1 MKPTYTDLLA
11 PFTAYLVD
19 TYYLGISLP
28 TELRDTLE
36 DMRIE
41 KFNDVQNALA
51 KVFNTRPLARYHAA
65 ASIYDH
71 FFNIDATAKSTLT
84 RCMNNLTVNRS
95 SAIDRV
101 DVVLP
106 NIYLKNRKVNV
117 DRDVL
122 SHYLQFYNDVPKALM
137 AHVVARFDYEFTINQ
152 VSFLCRDD
160 GSTGIALPMFRL
172 SEKYHTMARWILNS
186 AILKS
191 EIPYRELLA
200 VLYNGFERARY
211 LGVTVQRATL
221 NRIVI
226 DLVQPEKTDQARRIV
241 HEFVRYRHVNSEL
254 RVMRPAH
261 DILALQPL
269 IRYLQHT
276 LRSNGIDIKPITV
289 ENRVKEMAAF
299 GNSSWSALATSI
311 IGWVSRFVHG
321 DAKDEITRTL
331 TETFVTVN
339 KVRGDSAQ
347 EHTWRIRE
355 LAADAMQLS
364 CIELLCPIY
373 YGSTE
378 FDAYTAEACSL
389 TLHQYLNAT
398 KKSALKLPCVNTSNA
413 AALIPEIYGVPVL
426 WVKAQQA
433 RLNDLPVGYMPSAK
447 IDSVSYVNN
456 GNRAAVKFDTLV
468 LVYPDNTP
476 VLFDRKGIWLGVKQ
490 LEDIV
495 LTDAYKPHVEREAI
509 YGENAPLSEH
519 PSMLDESDV
528 QGGYADSCEAPV
540 VATEGICERCQA
552 VTHVINNVCYDC
564 STNEDMGNP
573 TFPTADDK
581 TTQIVM
587 QYEVQLMSEDIARTF
602 RRAISE
608 PAKPA
613 YLCGQWIESQV
624 DNIPLAPKL
633 DMLTVND
640 IEEISRILYEYY
652 GLRLRLRAISRDV
665 KNAILKNN
673 DVVYAFYR
681 SLVVCYNFNNEMLRF
696 DAKTRRLDI
705 AQLKRILNA
714 MGG

>member
-11 PFTAYLVD
+11 PLTAYLVD
-19 TYYLGISLP
+19 NYYLSTFLP

-36 DMRIE
+36 DTRIE
-41 KFNDVQNALA
+41 KFNAVQDALH
-51 KVFNTRPLARYHAA
+51 KVFNNRPLAHYHAA
-65 ASIYDH
+65 ANVYSH
-71 FFNIDATAKSTLT
+71 FFDMDATAKNILNH
-84 RCMNNLTVNRS
+84 CMSNFTVKRS
-95 SAIDRV
+95 DALERV

-106 NIYLKNRKVNV
+106 NIYTKNRKVNV
-117 DRDVL
+117 DRNVL
-122 SHYLQFYNDVPKALM
+122 AYYLQFYNDVPKALM

-172 SEKYHTMARWILNS
+172 SDRYHTMARWMINS
-186 AILKS
+186 DILKS
-191 EIPYRELLA
+191 NMSYRELLA
-200 VLYNGFERARY
+200 VLYSAFERARY

-221 NRIVI
+221 YRIVI
-226 DLVQPEKTDQARRIV
+226 DLVQPEKTDQATRIV

-261 DILALQPL
+261 NSMALQPL

-276 LRSNGIDIKPITV
+276 LRSNGVDIKPITV

-299 GNSSWSALATSI
+299 GNPSWSSLAAQI
-311 IGWVSRFVHG
+311 IGWVSSFAHG

-339 KVRGDSAQ
+339 TVRGDNAQ
-347 EHTWRIRE
+347 KHTWRIRE
-355 LAADAMQLS
+355 LAIDATQLS
-364 CIELLCPIY
+364 RIELLCPIY

-378 FDAYTAEACSL
+378 FDVYTAEACSL
-389 TLHQYLNAT
+389 TLNQYLNA
-398 KKSALKLPCVNTSNA
+398 KQQSAPKLPNVNTSNA

-426 WVKAQQA
+426 WVQAQQA

-447 IDSVSYVNN
+447 IDAISYVNN

-495 LTDAYKPHVEREAI
+495 LTAAHKPHVEREAI
-509 YGENAPLSEH
+509 YGENATL
-519 PSMLDESDV
+519 LD
-528 QGGYADSCEAPV
+528 EAPV

-552 VTHVINNVCYDC
+552 VTHVIDNVCYDC
-564 STNEDMGNP
+564 SN
-573 TFPTADDK
+573 TASD
-581 TTQIVM
+581 
-587 QYEVQLMSEDIARTF
+587 F
-602 RRAISE
+602 RQTISE
-608 PAKPA
+608 SD
-613 YLCGQWIESQV
+613 YLCGQWIEPQV
-624 DNIPLAPKL
+624 DSIPLAPKL
-633 DMLTVND
+633 DTLTVSD

-652 GLRLRLRAISRDV
+652 GLRLRLRAIDRDV
-665 KNAILKNN
+665 KNAVLENN

-681 SLVVCYNFNNEMLRF
+681 ALVICYNFNNEMLRF

-705 AQLKRILNA
+705 AQLKRILNT
-714 MGG
+714 MGV